1 MLCHGI
7 IIVSRNIPILQRMP
21 YEDDRTYPVRFGL
34 LEVVESLDTAD
45 ASRRMLNA
53 DRCRYELSLFKPTEG
68 EDGA

>member
-1 MLCHGI
+1 
-7 IIVSRNIPILQRMP
+7 MP